1 MARAVRTADRL
12 AVALR
17 PTLFGYQ
24 LVYHF
29 ELAAPARTIDAA
41 HVAA

>member
-1 MARAVRTADRL
+1 VKAADRL
-12 AVALR
+12 AVTLR

-24 LVYHF
+24 LIYQF
-29 ELAAPARTIDAA
+29 EMSTSAKAAVGAA